1 MLVFL
6 SSKLNALC
14 IEAKLKFVNQNKV
27 KITLKSSHGQ
37 NEFSCELAF
46 WFILIE
52 NSGKKVKLH

>member
-6 SSKLNALC
+6 SSNFNALC
-14 IEAKLKFVNQNKV
+14 IEAKIKFVNQNKV
-27 KITLKSSHGQ
+27 KITLKSPHGQ

-52 NSGKKVKLH
+52 NSGKK